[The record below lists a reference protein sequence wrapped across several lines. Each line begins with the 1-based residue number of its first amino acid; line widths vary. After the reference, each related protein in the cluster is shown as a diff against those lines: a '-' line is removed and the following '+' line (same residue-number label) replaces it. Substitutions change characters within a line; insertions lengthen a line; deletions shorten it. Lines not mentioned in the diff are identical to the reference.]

1 MKRTIALAVGVA
13 LVASFLIAVIAV
25 PASAGAGVFSITG
38 CTDAGVRADDPIVMP
53 RAVGRSHVHQFFG
66 NTSTNANSTYDTMVV
81 AATSCPLKTDT
92 AGYWAP
98 ALVDASGQPAKLKRA
113 TAYYRATS
121 GSKGQ
126 PIQAF
131 PPDLRMIA
139 GSPQIETGTTM
150 LGWGCDDSTYLP
162 TIPDCS
168 SSGKKFVKAHIIFP
182 SCWDGKSTD
191 SADHRSHMAYPN
203 GAKCPTSHPVRV
215 PRLSLHF
222 TWDVTDGT
230 GYSLASDM
238 DEGMSAGESLH
249 ADFWN
254 TWNQGAL
261 EMLVNTCLNTGSS
274 CLGVTDANFKSRTG
288 ASVEAPAVP

>member
-53 RAVGRSHVHQFFG
+53 HAKGRSHVHQFFG
-66 NTSTNANSTYDTMVV
+66 NKSTNADSTYNDMVV
-81 AATSCPLKTDT
+81 AGTSCPLSADT

-98 ALVDASGQPAKLKRA
+98 ALLDPNGQPAKLKRA

-126 PIQAF
+126 PIRAF
-131 PPDLRMIA
+131 PRDLRIIA
-139 GSPQIETGTTM
+139 GSPEFETGTDM
-150 LGWGCDDSTYLP
+150 LGWGCDDQTYLP

-182 SCWDGKSTD
+182 SCWDGVNND
-191 SADHRSHMAYPN
+191 SDDHRSHMAYPD
-203 GAKCPTSHPVRV
+203 GAKCPASHPVRV

-222 TWDVTDGT
+222 TWAVTDGT

-238 DEGMSAGESLH
+238 DEGTSAGHTLH

-261 EMLVNTCLNTGSS
+261 EMLVNSCLNTGSS
-274 CLGVTDANFKSRTG
+274 CLGMTDSNFKSRAG
-288 ASVEAPAVP
+288 ASIGAPTVP

>member
-66 NTSTNANSTYDTMVV
+66 NKSTNANSTYDTMVV

-98 ALVDASGQPAKLKRA
+98 ALVDANGQPAKLKRA

-182 SCWDGKSTD
+182 SCWNGKTTD
-191 SADHRSHMAYPN
+191 STGDHRSHMAYPS
-203 GAKCPTSHPVRV
+203 GAKCPASHPVRV

-230 GYSLASDM
+230 GYHLDSDM
-238 DEGMSAGESLH
+238 PGMTPGESLH

-261 EMLVNTCLNTGSS
+261 ETLVNACLNTGSS
-274 CLGVTDANFKSRTG
+274 CLGVTDSTFKSRTG
-288 ASVEAPAVP
+288 ASIEAPTVP